1 MRVGVVC
8 RGEGYARLGLV
19 VRVCG
24 EGRGGHLDLRGVVT
38 PKVGCFAAA
47 RSRKGVQGT
56 ACYMHMHMCMYM

>member
-1 MRVGVVC
+1 MRVGVVS
-8 RGEGYARLGLV
+8 RGEGYARLRLV

-24 EGRGGHLDLRGVVT
+24 EGRGGRLSGVVT

-56 ACYMHMHMCMYM
+56 ACYM